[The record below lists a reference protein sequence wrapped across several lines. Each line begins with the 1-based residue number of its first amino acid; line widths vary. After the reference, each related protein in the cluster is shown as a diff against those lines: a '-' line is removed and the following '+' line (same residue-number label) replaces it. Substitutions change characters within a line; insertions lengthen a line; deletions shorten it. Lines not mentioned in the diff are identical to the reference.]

1 MFYNVDFMGI
11 EAVSKMITQSNLKKF
26 IIFRQ
31 GSPKGST
38 PVYDCSFTN
47 SNAGALKNFKD
58 WSSNI
63 VQFNPTN
70 NLAYDILLFNNEGDQ
85 ADDEKEGKRIN
96 KIRFSFMLQPGSERS
111 ENRSMAPQIDIAGEI
126 EKGIRMALLEQENQR
141 LKRELE
147 EIELEEEEEDDEPDQ
162 EDAIGKVINL
172 ISEINKSNQGVKI
185 AGDDSLDQNL
195 TDQKKSGLSDQERA
209 RINQSIKKSIQ
220 ILWSKNKQ
228 LDKDLEKLAD
238 LSQKNGFLF
247 EMILQKLRSM

>member
-1 MFYNVDFMGI
+1 MYYNVDFMGI

-38 PVYDCSFTN
+38 PVYDCNFTN

-58 WSSNI
+58 WSNNI

-85 ADDEKEGKRIN
+85 NDDQAGGKRID
-96 KIRFSFMLQPGSERS
+96 KIRFSFILQAGADKPDQRS
-111 ENRSMAPQIDIAGEI
+111 HSPQIDIAGEI
-126 EKGIRMALLEQENQR
+126 DKGIRMALLELENQR
-141 LKRELE
+141 LKKELE
-147 EIELEEEEEDDEPDQ
+147 EMELEEEEDDDEPQ

-172 ISEINKSNQGVKI
+172 ITEINKSNQGVKI
-185 AGDDSLDQNL
+185 AGDDSLDKNL
-195 TDQKKSGLSDQERA
+195 TANKTGLSDDERS
-209 RINQSIKKSIQ
+209 RINQSIQKSIK
-220 ILWSKNKQ
+220 ILWSKNKK
-228 LDKDLEKLAD
+228 LDQDLEKLAD
-238 LSQKNGFLF
+238 LSQKNSFLF